1 MFTNKFKLFS
11 ISLIAVWVVL
21 LVKNVDIPIYFG
33 TDAQFVGFSKLLT
46 YGNFIALAS
55 AIMIVIALL
64 SLHQLNHRLQ
74 GSPDT
79 LKNTLTEVSDRSV
92 EYVNVLATVV
102 TLISVILVPTETLRD
117 FIVFLLL
124 MTVISICFMRT
135 NLYYSNPLFAVLGY
149 HIYSDYRLKNIE
161 DNNIQEFFNEE
172 QNEET
177 IQEEVF
183 VEVENKKVDETNYDY
198 IAVLEIPKINL
209 KRGLSQDKYYNNV
222 NRNVEI
228 LKGSTMPNISKG
240 NFILAGHSGSGRVAY
255 FRNLNKFNHFFFICR
270 SPT

>member
-1 MFTNKFKLFS
+1 MIKKEKNKKKFKSQFLV
-11 ISLIAVWVVL
+11 IGSL
-21 LVKNVDIPIYFG
+21 
-33 TDAQFVGFSKLLT
+33 S
-46 YGNFIALAS
+46 
-55 AIMIVIALL
+55 
-64 SLHQLNHRLQ
+64 
-74 GSPDT
+74 
-79 LKNTLTEVSDRSV
+79 
-92 EYVNVLATVV
+92 
-102 TLISVILVPTETLRD
+102 ILVG
-117 FIVFLLL
+117 
-124 MTVISICFMRT
+124 ISII
-135 NLYYSNPLFAVLGY
+135 GY

-172 QNEET
+172 QNEEI

-255 FRNLNKFNHFFFICR
+255 FRNLNKLTIGDISYIYYGGIKYTYKVNNIYDIEKTGTATITRDLNKTTLTMITCR
-270 SPT
+270 HNTNKQIVIISELINQESY

>member
-1 MFTNKFKLFS
+1 MIKKEKNKKKFKSQFL
-11 ISLIAVWVVL
+11 IIGSL
-21 LVKNVDIPIYFG
+21 
-33 TDAQFVGFSKLLT
+33 S
-46 YGNFIALAS
+46 
-55 AIMIVIALL
+55 
-64 SLHQLNHRLQ
+64 
-74 GSPDT
+74 
-79 LKNTLTEVSDRSV
+79 
-92 EYVNVLATVV
+92 
-102 TLISVILVPTETLRD
+102 ILVG
-117 FIVFLLL
+117 
-124 MTVISICFMRT
+124 ISII
-135 NLYYSNPLFAVLGY
+135 GY

-183 VEVENKKVDETNYDY
+183 VEVENKNVDETNYDY

-255 FRNLNKFNHFFFICR
+255 FRNLNKLTIGDISYIYYGGIKYTYKVNNIYDIEKTGTATITRDLNKTTLTMITCR
-270 SPT
+270 HNTNKQIVIISELINQESY

>member
-1 MFTNKFKLFS
+1 MIKKEKNKKKFKSQFLV
-11 ISLIAVWVVL
+11 IGSL
-21 LVKNVDIPIYFG
+21 
-33 TDAQFVGFSKLLT
+33 S
-46 YGNFIALAS
+46 
-55 AIMIVIALL
+55 
-64 SLHQLNHRLQ
+64 
-74 GSPDT
+74 
-79 LKNTLTEVSDRSV
+79 
-92 EYVNVLATVV
+92 
-102 TLISVILVPTETLRD
+102 ILVG
-117 FIVFLLL
+117 
-124 MTVISICFMRT
+124 ISII
-135 NLYYSNPLFAVLGY
+135 GY

-222 NRNVEI
+222 NRNIEI

-255 FRNLNKFNHFFFICR
+255 FRNLNKLTIGDISYIYYGGIKYTYKVNNIYDVEKTGTATITRDLNKTTLTMITCR
-270 SPT
+270 HNTNKQIVIISELINQESY

>member
-1 MFTNKFKLFS
+1 MIKKEKNKKKFKSQFLV
-11 ISLIAVWVVL
+11 IGSL
-21 LVKNVDIPIYFG
+21 
-33 TDAQFVGFSKLLT
+33 S
-46 YGNFIALAS
+46 
-55 AIMIVIALL
+55 
-64 SLHQLNHRLQ
+64 
-74 GSPDT
+74 
-79 LKNTLTEVSDRSV
+79 
-92 EYVNVLATVV
+92 
-102 TLISVILVPTETLRD
+102 ILVG
-117 FIVFLLL
+117 
-124 MTVISICFMRT
+124 ISII
-135 NLYYSNPLFAVLGY
+135 GY

-198 IAVLEIPKINL
+198 IAVLEIPQINL

-255 FRNLNKFNHFFFICR
+255 FRNLNKLTIGDISYIYYGGIKYTYKVNNIYDIEKTGTATITRDLNKTTLTMITCR
-270 SPT
+270 HNTNKQIVIISELINQESY

>member
-1 MFTNKFKLFS
+1 MIKKEKNKKKFKSQFLV
-11 ISLIAVWVVL
+11 IGSL
-21 LVKNVDIPIYFG
+21 
-33 TDAQFVGFSKLLT
+33 S
-46 YGNFIALAS
+46 
-55 AIMIVIALL
+55 
-64 SLHQLNHRLQ
+64 
-74 GSPDT
+74 
-79 LKNTLTEVSDRSV
+79 
-92 EYVNVLATVV
+92 
-102 TLISVILVPTETLRD
+102 ILVG
-117 FIVFLLL
+117 
-124 MTVISICFMRT
+124 ISII
-135 NLYYSNPLFAVLGY
+135 GY

-198 IAVLEIPKINL
+198 IAVLEIPRINL

-255 FRNLNKFNHFFFICR
+255 FRNLNKLTIGDISYIYYGGIKYTYKVNNIYDIEKTGTATITRDLNKTTLTMITCR
-270 SPT
+270 HNTNKQIVIISELINQESY

>member
-1 MFTNKFKLFS
+1 MIKKEKNKKKFKSQFLV
-11 ISLIAVWVVL
+11 IGSL
-21 LVKNVDIPIYFG
+21 
-33 TDAQFVGFSKLLT
+33 S
-46 YGNFIALAS
+46 
-55 AIMIVIALL
+55 
-64 SLHQLNHRLQ
+64 
-74 GSPDT
+74 
-79 LKNTLTEVSDRSV
+79 
-92 EYVNVLATVV
+92 
-102 TLISVILVPTETLRD
+102 ILVG
-117 FIVFLLL
+117 
-124 MTVISICFMRT
+124 ISII
-135 NLYYSNPLFAVLGY
+135 GY

-222 NRNVEI
+222 NRNIEI

-255 FRNLNKFNHFFFICR
+255 FRNLNKLTIGDISYIYYGGIKYTYKVNNIYDIEKTGTATITRDLNKTTLTMITCR
-270 SPT
+270 HNTNKQIVIISELINQESY

>member
-1 MFTNKFKLFS
+1 MIKKEKNKKKFKSQFL
-11 ISLIAVWVVL
+11 IIGSL
-21 LVKNVDIPIYFG
+21 
-33 TDAQFVGFSKLLT
+33 S
-46 YGNFIALAS
+46 
-55 AIMIVIALL
+55 
-64 SLHQLNHRLQ
+64 
-74 GSPDT
+74 
-79 LKNTLTEVSDRSV
+79 
-92 EYVNVLATVV
+92 
-102 TLISVILVPTETLRD
+102 ILVG
-117 FIVFLLL
+117 
-124 MTVISICFMRT
+124 ISII
-135 NLYYSNPLFAVLGY
+135 GY

-183 VEVENKKVDETNYDY
+183 VEVENKKVNETNYDY

-255 FRNLNKFNHFFFICR
+255 FRNLNKLTIGDISYIYYGGIKYTYKVNNIYDIEKTGTATITRDLNKTTLTMITCR
-270 SPT
+270 HNTNKQIVIISELINQESY

>member
-1 MFTNKFKLFS
+1 MIKKEKNKKKFKSQFLV
-11 ISLIAVWVVL
+11 IGSL
-21 LVKNVDIPIYFG
+21 
-33 TDAQFVGFSKLLT
+33 S
-46 YGNFIALAS
+46 
-55 AIMIVIALL
+55 
-64 SLHQLNHRLQ
+64 
-74 GSPDT
+74 
-79 LKNTLTEVSDRSV
+79 
-92 EYVNVLATVV
+92 
-102 TLISVILVPTETLRD
+102 ILVG
-117 FIVFLLL
+117 
-124 MTVISICFMRT
+124 ISII
-135 NLYYSNPLFAVLGY
+135 GY

-255 FRNLNKFNHFFFICR
+255 FRNLNKLTIGDISYIYYGGIKYTYKVNNIYDIEKTGTATITRDLNKTTLTMITCR
-270 SPT
+270 HNTNKQIVIISELINQESY

>member
-1 MFTNKFKLFS
+1 MIKKEKNKKKFKSQFL
-11 ISLIAVWVVL
+11 IIGSL
-21 LVKNVDIPIYFG
+21 
-33 TDAQFVGFSKLLT
+33 S
-46 YGNFIALAS
+46 
-55 AIMIVIALL
+55 
-64 SLHQLNHRLQ
+64 
-74 GSPDT
+74 
-79 LKNTLTEVSDRSV
+79 
-92 EYVNVLATVV
+92 
-102 TLISVILVPTETLRD
+102 ILVG
-117 FIVFLLL
+117 
-124 MTVISICFMRT
+124 ISII
-135 NLYYSNPLFAVLGY
+135 GY

-255 FRNLNKFNHFFFICR
+255 FRNLNKLTIGDISYIYYGGIKYTYKVNNIYDIEKTGTATITRDLNKTTLTMITCR
-270 SPT
+270 HNTNKQIVIISELINQESY

>member
-1 MFTNKFKLFS
+1 MIKKEKNKKKFKSQFLV
-11 ISLIAVWVVL
+11 IGSL
-21 LVKNVDIPIYFG
+21 
-33 TDAQFVGFSKLLT
+33 S
-46 YGNFIALAS
+46 
-55 AIMIVIALL
+55 
-64 SLHQLNHRLQ
+64 
-74 GSPDT
+74 
-79 LKNTLTEVSDRSV
+79 
-92 EYVNVLATVV
+92 
-102 TLISVILVPTETLRD
+102 ILVG
-117 FIVFLLL
+117 
-124 MTVISICFMRT
+124 ISII
-135 NLYYSNPLFAVLGY
+135 GY

-183 VEVENKKVDETNYDY
+183 VEVENKNVDETNYDY

-255 FRNLNKFNHFFFICR
+255 FRNLNKLTIGDISYIYYGGIKYTYKVNNIYDIEKTGTATIIRDLNKTTLTMITCR
-270 SPT
+270 HNTNKQIVIISELINQESY

>member
-1 MFTNKFKLFS
+1 MIKKEKNKKKFKS
-11 ISLIAVWVVL
+11 
-21 LVKNVDIPIYFG
+21 
-33 TDAQFVGFSKLLT
+33 QF
-46 YGNFIALAS
+46 
-55 AIMIVIALL
+55 
-64 SLHQLNHRLQ
+64 
-74 GSPDT
+74 
-79 LKNTLTEVSDRSV
+79 
-92 EYVNVLATVV
+92 
-102 TLISVILVPTETLRD
+102 SVIGSLSILVG
-117 FIVFLLL
+117 
-124 MTVISICFMRT
+124 ISII
-135 NLYYSNPLFAVLGY
+135 GY

-161 DNNIQEFFNEE
+161 DDNIQEFFNEE

-255 FRNLNKFNHFFFICR
+255 FRNLNKLTIGDISYIYYGGIKYTYKVNNIYDIEKTGTATITRDLNKTTLTMITCR
-270 SPT
+270 HNTNKQIVIISELINQESY

>member
-1 MFTNKFKLFS
+1 MINKEKNKKKFKSQFLV
-11 ISLIAVWVVL
+11 IGSL
-21 LVKNVDIPIYFG
+21 
-33 TDAQFVGFSKLLT
+33 S
-46 YGNFIALAS
+46 
-55 AIMIVIALL
+55 
-64 SLHQLNHRLQ
+64 
-74 GSPDT
+74 
-79 LKNTLTEVSDRSV
+79 
-92 EYVNVLATVV
+92 
-102 TLISVILVPTETLRD
+102 ILVG
-117 FIVFLLL
+117 
-124 MTVISICFMRT
+124 ISII
-135 NLYYSNPLFAVLGY
+135 GY

-183 VEVENKKVDETNYDY
+183 VEVENKNVDETNYDY

-255 FRNLNKFNHFFFICR
+255 FRNLNKLTIGDISYIYYGGIKYTYKVNNIYDIEKTGTATITRDLNKTTLTMITCR
-270 SPT
+270 HNTNKQIVIISELINQESY

>member
-1 MFTNKFKLFS
+1 MIKKEKNKKKFKSQFLV
-11 ISLIAVWVVL
+11 IGSL
-21 LVKNVDIPIYFG
+21 
-33 TDAQFVGFSKLLT
+33 S
-46 YGNFIALAS
+46 
-55 AIMIVIALL
+55 
-64 SLHQLNHRLQ
+64 
-74 GSPDT
+74 
-79 LKNTLTEVSDRSV
+79 
-92 EYVNVLATVV
+92 
-102 TLISVILVPTETLRD
+102 ILVG
-117 FIVFLLL
+117 
-124 MTVISICFMRT
+124 ISII
-135 NLYYSNPLFAVLGY
+135 GY

-183 VEVENKKVDETNYDY
+183 VEVKNKKVDETNYDY

-255 FRNLNKFNHFFFICR
+255 FRNLNKLTIGDISYIYYGGIKYTYKVNNIYDIEKTGTATITRDLNKTTLTMITCR
-270 SPT
+270 HNTNKQIVIISELINQESY

>member
-1 MFTNKFKLFS
+1 MIKKEKNKKKFKSQFLV
-11 ISLIAVWVVL
+11 IGSL
-21 LVKNVDIPIYFG
+21 
-33 TDAQFVGFSKLLT
+33 S
-46 YGNFIALAS
+46 
-55 AIMIVIALL
+55 
-64 SLHQLNHRLQ
+64 
-74 GSPDT
+74 
-79 LKNTLTEVSDRSV
+79 
-92 EYVNVLATVV
+92 
-102 TLISVILVPTETLRD
+102 ILVG
-117 FIVFLLL
+117 
-124 MTVISICFMRT
+124 ISII
-135 NLYYSNPLFAVLGY
+135 GY

-255 FRNLNKFNHFFFICR
+255 FRNLNKLTIGDISYIYYGGIKYTYKVNNIYDIEK
-270 SPT
+270 T

>member
-1 MFTNKFKLFS
+1 MIKKEKNKKKFKSQFLIIGSLS
-11 ISLIAVWVVL
+11 ILI
-21 LVKNVDIPIYFG
+21 G
-33 TDAQFVGFSKLLT
+33 
-46 YGNFIALAS
+46 
-55 AIMIVIALL
+55 
-64 SLHQLNHRLQ
+64 
-74 GSPDT
+74 
-79 LKNTLTEVSDRSV
+79 
-92 EYVNVLATVV
+92 
-102 TLISVILVPTETLRD
+102 
-117 FIVFLLL
+117 
-124 MTVISICFMRT
+124 ISII
-135 NLYYSNPLFAVLGY
+135 GY

-172 QNEET
+172 QKEET

-183 VEVENKKVDETNYDY
+183 VEVENKNVDETNYDY

-255 FRNLNKFNHFFFICR
+255 FRNLNKLTIGDISYIYYGGIKYTYKVNNIYDIEKTGTATITRDLNKTTLTMITCR
-270 SPT
+270 HNTNKQIVIISELINQESY

>member
-1 MFTNKFKLFS
+1 MIKKEKNKKKFKSQFLV
-11 ISLIAVWVVL
+11 IGSL
-21 LVKNVDIPIYFG
+21 
-33 TDAQFVGFSKLLT
+33 S
-46 YGNFIALAS
+46 
-55 AIMIVIALL
+55 
-64 SLHQLNHRLQ
+64 
-74 GSPDT
+74 
-79 LKNTLTEVSDRSV
+79 
-92 EYVNVLATVV
+92 
-102 TLISVILVPTETLRD
+102 ILVG
-117 FIVFLLL
+117 
-124 MTVISICFMRT
+124 ISII
-135 NLYYSNPLFAVLGY
+135 GY

-183 VEVENKKVDETNYDY
+183 VEVENKNVDENNYDY

-255 FRNLNKFNHFFFICR
+255 FRNLNKLTIGDISYIYYGGIKYTYKVNNIYDIEKTGTATITRDLNKTTLTMITCR
-270 SPT
+270 HNTNKQIVIISELINQESY

>member
-1 MFTNKFKLFS
+1 MIKKEKNKKKFKSQFLVIGSLS
-11 ISLIAVWVVL
+11 ILI
-21 LVKNVDIPIYFG
+21 G
-33 TDAQFVGFSKLLT
+33 
-46 YGNFIALAS
+46 
-55 AIMIVIALL
+55 
-64 SLHQLNHRLQ
+64 
-74 GSPDT
+74 
-79 LKNTLTEVSDRSV
+79 
-92 EYVNVLATVV
+92 
-102 TLISVILVPTETLRD
+102 
-117 FIVFLLL
+117 
-124 MTVISICFMRT
+124 ISII
-135 NLYYSNPLFAVLGY
+135 GY

-255 FRNLNKFNHFFFICR
+255 FRNLNKLTIGDISYIYYGGIKYTYKVNNIYDIEKTGTATITRDLNKTTLTMITCR
-270 SPT
+270 HNTNKQIVIISELINQESY

>member
-1 MFTNKFKLFS
+1 MIKKEKNKKKFKSQFLV
-11 ISLIAVWVVL
+11 IGSL
-21 LVKNVDIPIYFG
+21 
-33 TDAQFVGFSKLLT
+33 S
-46 YGNFIALAS
+46 
-55 AIMIVIALL
+55 
-64 SLHQLNHRLQ
+64 
-74 GSPDT
+74 
-79 LKNTLTEVSDRSV
+79 
-92 EYVNVLATVV
+92 
-102 TLISVILVPTETLRD
+102 ILVG
-117 FIVFLLL
+117 
-124 MTVISICFMRT
+124 ISII
-135 NLYYSNPLFAVLGY
+135 GY

-222 NRNVEI
+222 NRNIEI

-255 FRNLNKFNHFFFICR
+255 FRNLNKLTIGDISYIYYGGIKYTYKVNNIYDVEKTGTATITRDLNKTTITMITCR
-270 SPT
+270 HNTNKQIVIISELINQESY

>member
-1 MFTNKFKLFS
+1 MIKKEKNKKKFKSQFLV
-11 ISLIAVWVVL
+11 IGSL
-21 LVKNVDIPIYFG
+21 
-33 TDAQFVGFSKLLT
+33 S
-46 YGNFIALAS
+46 
-55 AIMIVIALL
+55 
-64 SLHQLNHRLQ
+64 
-74 GSPDT
+74 
-79 LKNTLTEVSDRSV
+79 
-92 EYVNVLATVV
+92 
-102 TLISVILVPTETLRD
+102 ILVG
-117 FIVFLLL
+117 
-124 MTVISICFMRT
+124 ISII
-135 NLYYSNPLFAVLGY
+135 GY

-183 VEVENKKVDETNYDY
+183 VEVENKNVDETNYDY

-255 FRNLNKFNHFFFICR
+255 FRNLNKLTIGDISYIYYGGIKYTYKVNNIYDIEKTGTATITRDLNKTTLTMINCR
-270 SPT
+270 HNTNKQIVIISELINQESY

>member
-1 MFTNKFKLFS
+1 MIKKEKNKKKFKSQFLV
-11 ISLIAVWVVL
+11 IGSL
-21 LVKNVDIPIYFG
+21 
-33 TDAQFVGFSKLLT
+33 S
-46 YGNFIALAS
+46 
-55 AIMIVIALL
+55 
-64 SLHQLNHRLQ
+64 
-74 GSPDT
+74 
-79 LKNTLTEVSDRSV
+79 
-92 EYVNVLATVV
+92 
-102 TLISVILVPTETLRD
+102 ILVG
-117 FIVFLLL
+117 
-124 MTVISICFMRT
+124 ISII
-135 NLYYSNPLFAVLGY
+135 GY

-183 VEVENKKVDETNYDY
+183 VEVENKNVDETNYDY

-255 FRNLNKFNHFFFICR
+255 FRNLNKLTIGDISYIYYGGIKYTYKVNNIYDIEKTGTATITRDLNKTTLTMITCR
-270 SPT
+270 HNTNKQIVIISELINQESY